1 MTIVSNDFDSLRDA
15 ISKELGVEKMANSFE
30 DKLRV
35 WNNQAATD
43 FLKSGTS
50 LNQTIAEIATLNKLN
65 DDQISCIVQE
75 ANTKVFLLKYE
86 KTKGEKVRRPSFPIA
101 SLTGVKDLMGNKTT
115 ANTTDTP
122 SPETT
127 TRGIGGG
134 NRGMTKQASFEE
146 LAKDSFLTDTSSQT
160 YGMYDNFDPVTAQAK
175 IMERRASEA
184 NAKRS
189 AEMTKMAREY
199 LGTLHTAS
207 ESLVQ
212 YTKLGHVAQDI
223 FEYMVKEAGLNENQ
237 QEIMINSY
245 ALRSAGAKLEGKIP
259 VSLTTSLTKLA
270 SGEEEV
276 EDFSLGKYGSAQAK
290 SKTPNIPQIEADSQ
304 VINAKQL
311 VALAKRLKDQH
322 QELANASAK
331 EAK

>member
-30 DKLRV
+30 DKPRV

-134 NRGMTKQASFEE
+134 NRGMTKQASFE
-146 LAKDSFLTDTSSQT
+146 
-160 YGMYDNFDPVTAQAK
+160 
-175 IMERRASEA
+175 
-184 NAKRS
+184 
-189 AEMTKMAREY
+189 
-199 LGTLHTAS
+199 
-207 ESLVQ
+207 
-212 YTKLGHVAQDI
+212 
-223 FEYMVKEAGLNENQ
+223 
-237 QEIMINSY
+237 
-245 ALRSAGAKLEGKIP
+245 
-259 VSLTTSLTKLA
+259 
-270 SGEEEV
+270 
-276 EDFSLGKYGSAQAK
+276 
-290 SKTPNIPQIEADSQ
+290 
-304 VINAKQL
+304 
-311 VALAKRLKDQH
+311 
-322 QELANASAK
+322 
-331 EAK
+331 